1 MSKVKCV
8 FGKIQ
13 FFADG
18 ALVLYIDKIKKN
30 ILRKLLP
37 RNTAKQKMILM
48 SMTLM
53 LSPIYSIRI

>member
-18 ALVLYIDKIKKN
+18 ALVLYIDKEEYIEEA
-30 ILRKLLP
+30 
-37 RNTAKQKMILM
+37 TAKQKMILM